1 MAAGWL
7 GCGRG
12 GEGSCLLPPFGALS
26 LVWPLSFTQ
35 FQGCEG
41 IWHHMVLWGR
51 NGKLNKPP
59 NKLRCPI
66 RSTNV
71 CFVLWPCVPS
81 VLHSRC
87 LSWLRA
93 DTTTGP
99 LARSLPAPGCQAV
112 LQKVGG
118 RLVMLSAKKSL
129 LEESPGPTGK
139 GRAASH
145 QLSTCVPCGHGV
157 VGTQRLGAVVP
168 VSSQEG
174 PGAAPAPRAFYPA
187 LQDVVQGA
195 ASSGG
200 NLGTSPCI
208 RFPRGSH
215 LEAQRLG
222 LVG

>member
-1 MAAGWL
+1 MAPHGPL
-7 GCGRG
+7 GEKWEAEQASQQAR
-12 GEGSCLLPPFGALS
+12 
-26 LVWPLSFTQ
+26 V
-35 FQGCEG
+35 
-41 IWHHMVLWGR
+41 
-51 NGKLNKPP
+51 
-59 NKLRCPI
+59 CPI

-71 CFVLWPCVPS
+71 CFVLWPYVPS
-81 VLHSRC
+81 VLRSRC

-187 LQDVVQGA
+187 RQDVVQGA

-200 NLGTSPCI
+200 NLGTLPCV

-215 LEAQRLG
+215 PEAQCSG